1 MVCRSRGRSCSFAL
15 SIPYIARSRHIK
27 KERIFLDSIPQQLL
41 LQLFLIL
48 LNAFFAMTEIAVIS
62 LSPAKLRK
70 MAEDGDKTAPRLL
83 KLVEEPAGF
92 LSTIQ
97 IGITLAGFLG
107 SAFAAENFSDV
118 LVHWLYND
126 LGFQSIPANVL
137 DTLAVIVITIILSY
151 FTLVLGEL
159 TPKRIAMQKP
169 LEVAKLS
176 CGVVSAL
183 AVIMRPVIW
192 LLSASTNGLLRLLHM
207 KVEAEEETVTEEEIR
222 MMVDLGE
229 ARGAIESEEK
239 EWIENVFDFGD
250 AMARDVMTHVSD
262 VTAISLR
269 ASDREIMETI
279 QATGLS
285 RYPVYDED
293 EDDVVGIL
301 SARVFLLD
309 CAGDAPKPL
318 KELLHPAYC
327 VPDTLKATSLL
338 RDMQSQKI
346 HLAVVVDEYGAMAG
360 LVTMEDLVEEIVG
373 KIYDEFD
380 PSEPAEIE
388 VVEPG
393 LWRIT
398 GTAHIEDVADALD
411 LELPEDLEFDT
422 LGGLVFSRLNTI
434 PEDGAT
440 LDVTAYGLDIHVE
453 AIEDRRIVTA
463 LVRKQPTA

>member
-1 MVCRSRGRSCSFAL
+1 M
-15 SIPYIARSRHIK
+15 
-27 KERIFLDSIPQQLL
+27 DSIPQQLL

-70 MAEDGDKTAPRLL
+70 MAEDGDKTAPKLL

-118 LVHWLYND
+118 LVNWLYND

-183 AVIMRPVIW
+183 AVVMRPVIW

-309 CAGDAPKPL
+309 RAGNAPKPL
-318 KELLHPAYC
+318 GDLLHSAYC

-380 PSEPAEIE
+380 PSEPADIE
-388 VVEPG
+388 VVEPN

-440 LDVTAYGLDIHVE
+440 LDVSAYGLDIHVE

-463 LVRKQPTA
+463 LVRKQPQ

>member
-1 MVCRSRGRSCSFAL
+1 M
-15 SIPYIARSRHIK
+15 
-27 KERIFLDSIPQQLL
+27 DSIPQQLF
-41 LQLFLIL
+41 LQFFLIL

-62 LSPAKLRK
+62 LSPARLRK
-70 MAEDGDKTAPRLL
+70 LAEDGDKTAPRLL

-97 IGITLAGFLG
+97 IGITLAGFLA

-118 LVHWLYND
+118 LVSWLYND
-126 LGFQSIPANVL
+126 LSFHAIPVDAL

-183 AVIMRPVIW
+183 YFVMRPVIW

-262 VTAISLR
+262 VTAIPLD
-269 ASDREIMETI
+269 AADEEIMETI
-279 QATGLS
+279 RQTGLS

-309 CAGDAPKPL
+309 RTGDAPSPL
-318 KELLHPAYC
+318 KDLLRPAY
-327 VPDTLKATSLL
+327 
-338 RDMQSQKI
+338 
-346 HLAVVVDEYGAMAG
+346 
-360 LVTMEDLVEEIVG
+360 
-373 KIYDEFD
+373 
-380 PSEPAEIE
+380 
-388 VVEPG
+388 
-393 LWRIT
+393 
-398 GTAHIEDVADALD
+398 
-411 LELPEDLEFDT
+411 
-422 LGGLVFSRLNTI
+422 
-434 PEDGAT
+434 
-440 LDVTAYGLDIHVE
+440 
-453 AIEDRRIVTA
+453 
-463 LVRKQPTA
+463 